1 MGENALIRFDDLTR
15 EERYYS
21 ATILPYLFAYNN
33 FKGLSV
39 FEEFLKSENLISNLS
54 VIDKNIQILTEIYI
68 ERDLPYYKIEIPASS
83 FEKKLSVQSKP
94 DLLIISEQS
103 LFIFECK
110 VFMNESEY
118 KLHQQILKQKY
129 VFDIIQ
135 NTTQHSFI
143 NKLHLLILPYE
154 YDISDCIVITWEKL
168 YSIFSSLIPKSDY
181 FLKRLESAIQR
192 IKI

>member
-1 MGENALIRFDDLTR
+1 MIRFDDLTR

-21 ATILPYLFAYNN
+21 ATILPYLFAYNH

-39 FEEFLKSENLISNLS
+39 FEEYLKSQNLISALS
-54 VIDKNIQILTEIYI
+54 VIDHSIQILTEIYI

-83 FEKKLSVQSKP
+83 FEKKLNVQSKP
-94 DLLIISEQS
+94 DILIISEQA
-103 LFIFECK
+103 LYIFECK

-129 VFDIIQ
+129 VFDIIK

-143 NKLHLLILPYE
+143 NNLHILILPYE
-154 YDISDCIVITWEKL
+154 YDIADCVVITWEKL
-168 YSIFSSLIPKSDY
+168 YSVLNSVIPKDDY
-181 FLKRLESAIQR
+181 FLMRLESAIQR

>member
-1 MGENALIRFDDLTR
+1 MIRFDDLTR

-21 ATILPYLFAYNN
+21 ATVLPYLFAYNN
-33 FKGLSV
+33 FKGLST
-39 FEEFLKSENLISNLS
+39 FEEFLKSKNLISTLS
-54 VIDKNIQILTEIYI
+54 VIDNSVQILTEIYI

-94 DLLIISEQS
+94 DVLIISEQS
-103 LFIFECK
+103 LYIFECK

-129 VFDIIQ
+129 IFDIIQ

-154 YDISDCIVITWEKL
+154 YDISDCFVITWEKL
-168 YSIFSSLIPKSDY
+168 YTIFSSVIPSGDY

>member
-21 ATILPYLFAYNN
+21 ATILPYLLAYNK
-33 FKGLSV
+33 FQGLTV
-39 FEEFLKSENLISNLS
+39 FEEYLKSINLISTTS
-54 VIDKNIQILTEIYI
+54 VIDSSIQILTEIYI

-94 DLLIISEQS
+94 DILIITEQA
-103 LFIFECK
+103 LYIFECK

-135 NTTQHSFI
+135 NTAQHQFI

-154 YDISDCIVITWEKL
+154 YDISDCKVITWEKL
-168 YSIFSSLIPKSDY
+168 YSILESVIPKDDY
-181 FLKRLESAIQR
+181 FLMRLESAIQR
-192 IKI
+192 IKL

>member
-1 MGENALIRFDDLTR
+1 LGENALIRFDDLTR

-39 FEEFLKSENLISNLS
+39 FEEYLKAKNLISTLS
-54 VIDKNIQILTEIYI
+54 IIDNNIQILTEIYI

-94 DLLIISEQS
+94 DILILSEQA
-103 LFIFECK
+103 LYIFECK

-129 VFDIIQ
+129 VFDIVQ

-143 NKLHLLILPYE
+143 NKLHFLILPYE
-154 YDISDCIVITWEKL
+154 YDISDCVVITWEKL
-168 YSIFSSLIPKSDY
+168 YSILESVIPKSDY
-181 FLKRLESAIQR
+181 FLMRLESAIKR

>member
-33 FKGLSV
+33 FKGLTV
-39 FEEFLKSENLISNLS
+39 FEEFLKSENIISTLS
-54 VIDKNIQILTEIYI
+54 VIDNNIQILTEIFV
-68 ERDLPYYKIEIPASS
+68 ERDLPYYNIEIPAES
-83 FEKKLSVQSKP
+83 FNKKLRVQSKP
-94 DLLIISEQS
+94 DIMIISEQA
-103 LFIFECK
+103 LYIFECK

-118 KLHQQILKQKY
+118 NLHQQILKQKY

-135 NTTQHSFI
+135 NTTRHSFI
-143 NKLHLLILPYE
+143 SKLHLLILPYE
-154 YDISDCIVITWEKL
+154 YDISDCVVITWEKL
-168 YSIFSSLIPKSDY
+168 YSIFSSVIPKDDY
-181 FLKRLESAIQR
+181 FFARLESTISR

>member
-33 FKGLSV
+33 FKGLSS
-39 FEEFLKSENLISNLS
+39 FEEFLKSENLISTLS
-54 VIDKNIQILTEIYI
+54 SINNSIQILTEIYI

-94 DLLIISEQS
+94 DILILSDQS
-103 LFIFECK
+103 LYIFECK

-118 KLHQQILKQKY
+118 KLHQQILRQKY

-143 NKLHLLILPYE
+143 NKLHLLVLPYE
-154 YDISDCIVITWEKL
+154 YDIADCVVITWEKL
-168 YSIFSSLIPKSDY
+168 YSILSAVIPQNDY
-181 FLKRLESAIQR
+181 FLMRLESAIQR